1 MKNKH
6 GKEIVF
12 KLFEMMINDKKV
24 RINKE
29 FRKNWENMIDGKLGQ
44 WFYILAINENL
55 TVNIQSDNH
64 NQFDNV
70 YIENLIF

>member
-1 MKNKH
+1 MKTKQE
-6 GKEIVF
+6 KEIAY

-29 FRKNWENMIDGKLGQ
+29 FRKNWQNMIDFKLGQ

-55 TVNIQSDNH
+55 SVNIQSENH